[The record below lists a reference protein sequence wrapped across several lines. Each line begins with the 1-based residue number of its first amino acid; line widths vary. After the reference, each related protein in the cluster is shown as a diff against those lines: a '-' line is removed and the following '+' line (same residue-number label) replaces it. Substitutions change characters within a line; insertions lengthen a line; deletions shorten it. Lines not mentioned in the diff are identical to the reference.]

1 MISQMCNKVLLGGQM
16 FSKAVQDF
24 GLVSER
30 ILSPALSEQ
39 RLTLEEAAFI
49 EYYCL
54 QLLAMIASSKDEEP
68 PQ

>member
-1 MISQMCNKVLLGGQM
+1 MLI
-16 FSKAVQDF
+16 SKAVQDF
-24 GLVSER
+24 GFASEQ
-30 ILSPALSEQ
+30 ILSPALSDQ

-54 QLLAMIASSKDEEP
+54 QLLAMIMSSKDKEP